1 MGSRQSRHER
11 AGRTQRGTAQPPAGS
26 ASFASGAVHRRAPAF
41 VHALAACDGARFV
54 LGSQHVPIDRV
65 FEQPACVGA
74 AEYLCMK
81 YRFQLRAVG
90 RAIECGIRQLQRV
103 SNKYSAPTEL
113 PAAGGTFALAVTSGQ
128 SALRCEAHLFP
139 ASKNE
144 GHWSSAHGFMEVH
157 GRRKKLMSHSEA
169 SNVAGDFAAPR
180 SVQSGNWM
188 AKHPVVLKHS
198 F

>member
-1 MGSRQSRHER
+1 MSGR
-11 AGRTQRGTAQPPAGS
+11 AEGKGGTAQPPAGS
-26 ASFASGAVHRRAPAF
+26 ADFASGAVQRRAPAF
-41 VHALAACDGARFV
+41 VHALAACDGHDGAR
-54 LGSQHVPIDRV
+54 LIGKSARANRSRV
-65 FEQPACVGA
+65 RQPACG
-74 AEYLCMK
+74 
-81 YRFQLRAVG
+81 RRAWLAVPLHE
-90 RAIECGIRQLQRV
+90 IQV
-103 SNKYSAPTEL
+103 SAPRSRLCNRVRCKVTATCL
-113 PAAGGTFALAVTSGQ
+113 QQVPRTNRAACRWPTVRVEVFTSGQ

-139 ASKNE
+139 ASNNE
-144 GHWSSAHGFMEVH
+144 GHWSSSHGFIEVH

>member
-1 MGSRQSRHER
+1 MSGRAER
-11 AGRTQRGTAQPPAGS
+11 KGEPLS
-26 ASFASGAVHRRAPAF
+26 HRREAQASPREPCTGVRPRLCMRWQPATGH
-41 VHALAACDGARFV
+41 VL

-90 RAIECGIRQLQRV
+90 RAIECGIRRLQRV
-103 SNKYSAPTEL
+103 SNKYRAPTEL
-113 PAAGGTFALAVTSGQ
+113 PAAGGTFALVVTSGQ

-144 GHWSSAHGFMEVH
+144 GHWSSAHGFIEVH